1 MICLLHH
8 QIENQIAGFTDCTT
22 RRPIAKWHPSGAQNS
37 SSRGN
42 HSELDFDQGKRNL
55 VQVSGD
61 FELSKFELTEY
72 Y

>member
-22 RRPIAKWHPSGAQNS
+22 RRPNANRHPSGAQNS
-37 SSRGN
+37 SSRGD
-42 HSELDFDQGKRNL
+42 HSELDFDQGKGNL
-55 VQVSGD
+55 VQVSED
-61 FELSKFELTEY
+61 FELSKFQVTEY